1 MALSSIEHSDEDTVL
16 IASAIDGDR
25 IAFKAL
31 FDRHHRRVFGLVYRL
46 SRDSS
51 QAEDLTQEVFVQ
63 VWQKLASFRGE
74 SLFTTWLHTVATR
87 IAITELRK
95 QQRWFRR
102 LSFATDENGVEPI
115 ADAPADL
122 SQLDKL
128 VLRLPEQTRWVFVL
142 HGLEGLRH
150 DEVATQLGIAVGT
163 SKAQYHRARTML
175 EEWLGNE
182 ND

>member
-1 MALSSIEHSDEDTVL
+1 
-16 IASAIDGDR
+16 
-25 IAFKAL
+25 
-31 FDRHHRRVFGLVYRL
+31 
-46 SRDSS
+46 
-51 QAEDLTQEVFVQ
+51 
-63 VWQKLASFRGE
+63 
-74 SLFTTWLHTVATR
+74 TR

-102 LSFATDENGVEPI
+102 LSFGAEESSAEPI
-115 ADAPADL
+115 ADTPADL

-150 DEVATQLGIAVGT
+150 DEVAAQLGIAVGT